1 MSEAVDALPPLPAV
15 TARSH
20 ERRPA
25 LGYTM
30 VLVAA
35 TLFGVNGAVSKV
47 ALSSG
52 LSSLRLTEARCAG
65 ACVGL
70 VLLATLRRPG
80 SLLLRRGEWRML
92 AVFGVGGVAF
102 VQLFYFLAINRLAIG
117 IALLIEY
124 LGPLLVAI
132 WARTF
137 GHELVRRRVWVALGM
152 SLTGLVLMVQLWSGG
167 AVDGLGVAFA
177 LICAVVFAAY
187 LLLAEHGV
195 AGRDPTSL
203 LAWGFLFATLFWT
216 VVQPWWSFPGATVAR
231 TVPLRGELAA
241 WHLPV
246 WALVVWVVVLGTIA
260 PFTLIVGA
268 LRHVTA
274 TRVGV
279 VAMLEPVVAT
289 AVAWLWLQESLA
301 PVQIAGAA
309 VVLAGIV
316 LAQTAKSVGEP
327 GFPPRS

>member
-1 MSEAVDALPPLPAV
+1 VSEAAAALEPLPVAA
-15 TARSH
+15 ARRH

-47 ALSSG
+47 ALASG

-70 VLLATLRRPG
+70 VLLAAVRKPG
-80 SLLLRRGEWRML
+80 SLRLRRGERRLL

-102 VQLFYFLAINRLAIG
+102 VQLFYFLAIHRLAIG

-137 GHELVRRRVWVALGM
+137 GHEIVHRRLWAALGL
-152 SLTGLVLMVQLWSGG
+152 SLTGLVLMVRLWSNG

-177 LICAVVFAAY
+177 LICAVVFAGY
-187 LLLAEHGV
+187 LLLAEHAV
-195 AGRDPTSL
+195 TRRDPTSL

-216 VVQPWWSFPGATVAR
+216 VVQPWWSFPGAAVGR
-231 TVPLRGELAA
+231 TVTLQGHLAS

-246 WALVVWVVVLGTIA
+246 WALVLWVVVLGTIA
-260 PFTLIVGA
+260 PFTLIVAA
-268 LRHVTA
+268 LRHVSA

-289 AVAWLWLQESLA
+289 AVAWVWLRESLA
-301 PVQIAGAA
+301 PIQLAGAV
-309 VVLAGIV
+309 VVLAGIL
-316 LAQTAKSVGEP
+316 LAQTT
-327 GFPPRS
+327 R

>member
-1 MSEAVDALPPLPAV
+1 MSGAVDALEPVPAV
-15 TARSH
+15 TAGPH
-20 ERRPA
+20 ERRAA
-25 LGYTM
+25 LGYAM
-30 VLVAA
+30 VLAAA

-65 ACVGL
+65 ACAGL
-70 VLLATLRRPG
+70 VLLAVLRRPG
-80 SLLLRRGEWRML
+80 SLRLRHGEWPRL
-92 AVFGVGGVAF
+92 AVFGVLGVAC
-102 VQLFYFLAINRLAIG
+102 VQLFYFLAINRLPIG

-132 WARTF
+132 WARAF
-137 GHELVRRRVWVALGM
+137 AHEVVRRRIWAALGL

-167 AVDGLGVAFA
+167 AVDGLGIAFA
-177 LICAVVFAAY
+177 LICAFVFAAY

-195 AGRDPTSL
+195 AGRDTASL

-216 VVQPWWSFPGATVAR
+216 VVQPWWSFPSTAVAR
-231 TVPLRGELAA
+231 TVPLQGHLAA

-246 WALVVWVVVLGTIA
+246 WALVLWVVVLGTIA
-260 PFTLIVGA
+260 PFSLIVAA

-279 VAMLEPVVAT
+279 LAMLEPVVAT

-301 PVQIAGAA
+301 PVQVAGAA
-309 VVLAGIV
+309 VVLTGIL
-316 LAQTAKSVGEP
+316 LAQTAKT
-327 GFPPRS
+327 